1 MSSVGLLPRKMTYSE
16 LLLLP
21 EDGPRIELYD
31 GEVWEMPSA
40 SVRHQQV
47 SMNTAFLL
55 REYENRA
62 GGRVLAAPLDVIFS
76 ELNVVQPDV
85 LYFVPERV
93 ALLNMDPR
101 PRQRPDLVVEI
112 GSPTTKHNDRGRKLR
127 MFARYEVPEYWILEI
142 DSRAIE
148 IRSLRGSFYEVTV
161 EASGDAVVTSPL
173 LQDLS
178 FPLPRLFEN
187 VISQNG

>member
-1 MSSVGLLPRKMTYSE
+1 MSSVGLLPRRMTYSE
-16 LLLLP
+16 LLKMP

-40 SVRHQQV
+40 SVNHQQV

-62 GGRVLAAPLDVIFS
+62 GGRALAAPLDVIFS

-93 ALLNMDPR
+93 ALLKKGPR
-101 PRQRPDLVVEI
+101 PRHRPDLVVEI
-112 GSPTTKHNDRGRKLR
+112 LSPTTVSNDRGRKLR
-127 MFARYEVPEYWILEI
+127 MFARYEVPEYWILDINE
-142 DSRAIE
+142 RALE

-161 EASGDAVVTSPL
+161 KASGDAVVTSPL
-173 LQDLS
+173 LTDLS
-178 FPLPRLFEN
+178 FTLSRLFEN
-187 VISQNG
+187 VTSDDD